1 MALDATRMPLFLT
14 PVIAYSIFKARI
26 SRENDY
32 LGKPLGDGYHRYK
45 AEVNE
50 LIPLS
55 KIGKAL

>member
-1 MALDATRMPLFLT
+1 MPLFLT